1 MDILKTAIPILSYV
15 LITAFLLAFLA
26 HWHWSFALFT
36 HFNVQYIVGALIFLP
51 FLVFLNH
58 DLFLSLCMIIVA
70 AISFAQT
77 RLPMAKPWQFSPPP
91 IIEDSETLKVA
102 QYNKYHKNHPYKEL
116 LPWLEQNKIDLLIMQ
131 ELGKKEIEQFKKEL
145 GSLLP
150 FSPPSSVRIPGH
162 AMIFSKYKLENLQ
175 VKKVCQKLC
184 ETSATRFEITLPQ
197 EQKITVFS
205 VHADTPLFKGHYDR
219 QSEELL
225 QTGRWINK
233 EKTDKTI
240 FIGDINTS
248 PYSPNFR
255 KLLDVSGLRYQNYS
269 VLPETTWPSFMGLS
283 FLRIPIDHILFS
295 DDLNLTHIKQ
305 DQSHGSDHHSLI
317 ATFTIK

>member
-15 LITAFLLAFLA
+15 LIASVLMAFLA
-26 HWHWSFALFT
+26 HWHWFFALFT
-36 HFNVQYIVGALIFLP
+36 HFNVQYIVGALAFLP
-51 FLVFLNH
+51 FLLFLNH
-58 DLFLSLCMIIVA
+58 DLFLSICMIIIA
-70 AISFAQT
+70 TISFAQT
-77 RLPMAKPWQFSPPP
+77 RLPMAEPWRFSPPQVT
-91 IIEDSETLKVA
+91 EDSEVLKVV

-116 LPWLEQNKIDLLIMQ
+116 LPWLKKNDIDLLIMQ
-131 ELGKKEIEQFKKEL
+131 ELSTKEIERFKKEL
-145 GSLLP
+145 
-150 FSPPSSVRIPGH
+150 SSVLPYSPLKTIRIPGR

-175 VKKVCQKLC
+175 VKKVCRKLC
-184 ETSATRFEITLPQ
+184 ETSATRFEITLPE

-219 QSEELL
+219 QTEELL
-225 QTGRWINK
+225 QTARWINK
-233 EKTDKTI
+233 DKTERTL

-269 VLPETTWPSFMGLS
+269 LLPETTWPSFLI
-283 FLRIPIDHILFS
+283 LPCLKIPIDHILFS
-295 DDLNLTHIKQ
+295 DGLDLAHIEQ